1 LLARRLIESGV
12 RLVHVNWPRE
22 PGDNASDNPLWDTHA
37 QNHDRLEDVLCPIFD
52 VGYSALIT
60 DLQERGLLDE
70 TLVVAIGEF
79 GRTPKINAK
88 GGRDHWGS
96 VFCCTLAGAGI
107 RGGQIYGSSDRDGAY
122 PLTDR
127 VEPGNLTST
136 IFHLLGLDHRG
147 TFTDPVGRELSLSQ
161 KEPLFR
167 LLGEQQD
174 NLELVRSTGD
184 VKRVPAFDETRII
197 GDTQFQIEDGIRPAQ
212 TPSRPKGWRQ
222 LVTPANTGVTISLAQ
237 PQEIQRLELL
247 QHAQFSLG
255 ESTKQIAKTTSAILA
270 QEVRSPF
277 PGTYRIKVE
286 LLADGDAQSFTDLFD
301 NQLTCHLVYFQFTK
315 QDKQINGRKVMAEQQ
330 IKPTL
335 VGGANRTLQAFEF
348 TKQFVN
354 PTPGSNFSFGLG
366 LGVGLEIRN
375 TSGRVLSVSKQV
387 ALRVTRYELEF
398 LGKER
403 NKDVTS

>member
-1 LLARRLIESGV
+1 RRLIESGV

-60 DLQERGLLDE
+60 DLEERGLLDE

-147 TFTDPVGRELSLSQ
+147 TFTDPVGRELSLSHE
-161 KEPLFR
+161 EPLFR
-167 LLGEQQD
+167 LLGEPKE
-174 NLELVRSTGD
+174 NLGLVPSTGD
-184 VKRVPAFDETRII
+184 VNRVPVFDEKRII
-197 GDTQFQIEDGIRPAQ
+197 GNTQFQIEDGIRPAQ

-222 LVTPANTGVTISLAQ
+222 LVTPADNGVVISLAP

-247 QHAQFSLG
+247 QHVQFLFG
-255 ESTKQIAKTTSAILA
+255 GLTKEIAKTTAAILG

-277 PGTYRIKVE
+277 PGTYRIKIE
-286 LLADGDAQSFTDLFD
+286 LLADGDAQSFADLFD
-301 NQLTCHLVYFQFTK
+301 DQLTCHLVYFQFTQ

-335 VGGANRTLQAFEF
+335 VDGVSPTSQTFEF

-354 PTPGSNFSFGLG
+354 TTPGTNFSFGLG
-366 LGVGLEIRN
+366 LGIGLEIRN
-375 TSGRVLSVSKQV
+375 ASGRVISVSKQV
-387 ALRVTRYELEF
+387 SLRVTRYELEF